1 MRYFL
6 LLFLILLAGCS
17 PDSSNTPG
25 PTPAVDSSPNGFM
38 AQVATTYQDADIY
51 QDPVNMTQFI
61 VMGDNRPIS
70 SDSREFGPLHESE
83 LIALIKHSP
92 TPPRIARPILTN
104 YLAILKQ
111 PSYLAIKL
119 DHE

>member
-1 MRYFL
+1 M
-6 LLFLILLAGCS
+6 
-17 PDSSNTPG
+17 NTEYQALRG
-25 PTPAVDSSPNGFM
+25 AVITSKGD
-38 AQVATTYQDADIY
+38 QY
-51 QDPVNMTQFI
+51 I